1 MPATVSSAPR
11 AFTPAASIDEVVARL
26 DAVIERCRRENG
38 RLGFFACLYRS
49 VTVRV
54 QEGIGA
60 GRFQDGPRMER
71 LDVIFANRYLAA
83 LEAHQAGRRTTRSWQ
98 AAFDAA
104 GGGDLFILQH
114 LLLGMNAHINLDL
127 GIAAAETAPGAQLR
141 GLRADFHE
149 ISRLLGEMLDGV
161 QDRLARVSPWMGVL
175 DRVGARTDEEVCTF
189 CLGGSRDLAWKWAQR
204 FAALQNDGRLPQEID
219 TLDRVV
225 AALAAPIRRPGAWL
239 RPVLFAVR
247 LREPRDVGRVL
258 DALV

>member
-1 MPATVSSAPR
+1 MPATATIAAP
-11 AFTPAASIDEVVARL
+11 AFTPAATIGEVVARL
-26 DAVIERCRRENG
+26 DAAIDRARRENS

-54 QEGIGA
+54 AEGIAA

-83 LEAHQAGRRTTRSWQ
+83 LEAYQAGRRPTRSWQ

-104 GGGDLFILQH
+104 RGGNLLILQH
-114 LLLGMNAHINLDL
+114 LLLGINAHINLDL
-127 GIAAAETAPGAQLR
+127 GIAAAQTSPGAQIHALKH
-141 GLRADFHE
+141 DFDE

-175 DRVGARTDEEVCTF
+175 DRIGVRTDEEVCTF

-204 FAALQNDGRLPQEID
+204 FATVDRARLPQEID
-219 TLDRVV
+219 ALDHVV
-225 AALAAPIRRPGAWL
+225 AVMAKAIHKPHFWL
-239 RPVLFAVR
+239 RPVLTAVR
-247 LREPRDVGRVL
+247 LREPRDVGPVL
-258 DALV
+258 DALY